1 MYTLG
6 KRGVSSILG
15 LNEELY
21 PEVKEASNL
30 GRYAILG
37 VLGLAAIGAAACKGP
52 PPDTYVVAEKRVIKG
67 LQKPGSYT
75 GDNRQDALILTSCGR
90 SVGCEDHT
98 YFGLPTVVEE
108 TYRRVAKGDTVSVPM
123 VEDADGNDVSST
135 NVAALRLLTPSPI
148 GDTPSEIDLDVREV
162 VIDAYENPLTLDRT
176 GGRVT
181 IKAVQRIRGLSDDG
195 TPTVDEKVYFLRPID
210 LSLEEGRK
218 LRDGTNY
225 HTTLTLF
232 ENTGNG
238 KRILRSPGTITGVGA
253 DQHFDSVI
261 ELPRGS
267 YAFTYREKTEVLT
280 PRNDV
285 REGRVTGKGVYIG
298 KFKEAPCG
306 PHDDTRYACK
316 QPEPPAAKPVPKP
329 KPAPKP
335 KNTPQKTCPKGCK

>member
-1 MYTLG
+1 MYAIG

-21 PEVKEASNL
+21 PEVKESSNL

-37 VLGLAAIGAAACKGP
+37 LVGLAAAGCNSACP
-52 PPDTYVVAEKRVIKG
+52 PKTDTYVIAKKAVIKS

-90 SVGCEDHT
+90 AVGCEDHT

-108 TYRRVAKGDTVSVPM
+108 THRRAAIGDKVSAP
-123 VEDADGNDVSST
+123 AGSTDVT
-135 NVAALRLLTPSPI
+135 ALSLLTPSPL

-162 VIDAYENPLTLDRT
+162 VLDAYEDPLTLDRT

-181 IKAVQRIRGLSDDG
+181 IKAVQRIRGLSSNG

-210 LSLEEGRK
+210 LSSEEGRM

-225 HTTLTLF
+225 HTTLTIF

-238 KRILRSPGTITGVGA
+238 KRILRRPGTITGEGA

-267 YAFTYREKTEVLT
+267 YALTYREKTEVLT

-285 REGRVTGKGVYIG
+285 REGATTGRGTYIG
-298 KFKEAPCG
+298 KFKEPPCG
-306 PHDDTRYACK
+306 THDDTRYACR
-316 QPEPPAAKPVPKP
+316 QNTPAPQKPT
-329 KPAPKP
+329 PKP